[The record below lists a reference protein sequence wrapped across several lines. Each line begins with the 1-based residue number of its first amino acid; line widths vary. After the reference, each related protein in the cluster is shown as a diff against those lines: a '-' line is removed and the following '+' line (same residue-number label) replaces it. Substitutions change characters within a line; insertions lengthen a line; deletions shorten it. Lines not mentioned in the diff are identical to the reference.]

1 MDDHDNDY
9 PLKSPISIKH
19 AEKKKQ
25 QKNLKF
31 ISTRKFLETQLK
43 QKLPASSDEFDV
55 VIRDGMILCQLVNSI
70 KSGSIPRI
78 YKTQHAFRMMEN
90 AHFFVTACKKMGV
103 PSQYIFTAA
112 DLVEMRNM
120 EVIYDCILA
129 LCDVSMDRAI
139 QKDKKRRSKQKD
151 GKSSDSPAEDGNN
164 NNSVPKES
172 EDLSNHSGGSNIPVA
187 REKKL
192 TFSDFQTVKIIG
204 RGAFGEVRL
213 VRKKDDE
220 KLYALK
226 KMKKAKLL
234 KNDQVAYARQERDL
248 MTMADNEW
256 IVNLQFSFQD
266 PQYLY
271 LVMEYLAG
279 GDLMTLLINKQFLTE
294 DQTRFFIAEIIMA
307 IESIHKL
314 EYVHRDIK
322 PDNILI
328 GVDGHIK
335 LSDFG
340 LCTGLKKEIQDYNIT
355 TAQNDPSFKRQP
367 STRADRM
374 ATFKKNRKKLAYS
387 VVGTPDYIAPEVLTK
402 NGYGKECDWW
412 SVGVLLFGM
421 LAGYPPFSADT
432 PSETYSMILNYKTE
446 LYFPDD
452 IEFSREAKDLILR
465 LLTDR
470 ENRLGNNGAS
480 EIKVHAF
487 FRGIDWN
494 NLRKTKAPMI
504 PHLRS
509 EVDTSY
515 FDEYKEEVEEEDA
528 DYNEKVKM
536 HDNVFF
542 GYTFKR

>member
-1 MDDHDNDY
+1 MGDSEGAAGLESVADQ
-9 PLKSPISIKH
+9 
-19 AEKKKQ
+19 EKKKQ

-31 ISTRKFLETQLK
+31 ISTRKFLEIQLK
-43 QKLPASSDEFDV
+43 QKLPADIDEFDLA
-55 VIRDGMILCQLVNSI
+55 IRDGMILCQLVNSI

-90 AHFFVTACKKMGV
+90 ANFFISACKKMGV
-103 PSQYIFTAA
+103 QSSDIFAAA
-112 DLVEMRNM
+112 DLVEMRGM
-120 EVIYDCILA
+120 ENVYDCILA
-129 LCDVSMDRAI
+129 LCDVSMNRAMA
-139 QKDKKRRSKQKD
+139 KDKKRRTKVKGEGKGSD
-151 GKSSDSPAEDGNN
+151 GPI
-164 NNSVPKES
+164 S
-172 EDLSNHSGGSNIPVA
+172 ELDLSNNGKENEEMQNHSGGSNIPVA
-187 REKKL
+187 KEKKL
-192 TFSDFQTVKIIG
+192 TFNDFQTVKIIG

-213 VRKKDDE
+213 VRKKDDS

-234 KNDQVAYARQERDL
+234 KNDQVAYARSERDL
-248 MTMADNEW
+248 MTIADNEW

-294 DQTRFFIAEIIMA
+294 DQTRFFIAEIVMA

-314 EYVHRDIK
+314 DYIHRDIK

-340 LCTGLKKEIQDYNIT
+340 LCTGMKKEIQDFNIT
-355 TAQNDPSFKRQP
+355 NAQSEVNFKRQP

-374 ATFKKNRKKLAYS
+374 ATFKKNRKKLAFS

-402 NGYGKECDWW
+402 HGYGKECDWW

-421 LAGYPPFSADT
+421 LAGYPPFTADT

-446 LYFPDD
+446 LYFPEESD
-452 IEFSREAKDLILR
+452 FSREAKDLILR

-470 ENRLGNNGAS
+470 ENRLGNNGAG
-480 EIKVHAF
+480 EIKAHPF

-494 NLRKTKAPMI
+494 NLRNTKAPMA

-509 EVDTSY
+509 EIDTSY
-515 FDEYKEEVEEEDA
+515 FDEYKEEEEEEDIE
-528 DYNEKVKM
+528 YVEKVKI
-536 HDNVFF
+536 NESAFY

>member
-1 MDDHDNDY
+1 
-9 PLKSPISIKH
+9 
-19 AEKKKQ
+19 
-25 QKNLKF
+25 
-31 ISTRKFLETQLK
+31 
-43 QKLPASSDEFDV
+43 
-55 VIRDGMILCQLVNSI
+55 
-70 KSGSIPRI
+70 
-78 YKTQHAFRMMEN
+78 
-90 AHFFVTACKKMGV
+90 
-103 PSQYIFTAA
+103 
-112 DLVEMRNM
+112 
-120 EVIYDCILA
+120 
-129 LCDVSMDRAI
+129 
-139 QKDKKRRSKQKD
+139 
-151 GKSSDSPAEDGNN
+151 
-164 NNSVPKES
+164 
-172 EDLSNHSGGSNIPVA
+172 
-187 REKKL
+187 
-192 TFSDFQTVKIIG
+192 
-204 RGAFGEVRL
+204 
-213 VRKKDDE
+213 
-220 KLYALK
+220 
-226 KMKKAKLL
+226 
-234 KNDQVAYARQERDL
+234 
-248 MTMADNEW
+248 MADNEW

-340 LCTGLKKEIQDYNIT
+340 LCTGLKKEITDYNIT
-355 TAQNDPSFKRQP
+355 TAQGDPSFKRQP

-480 EIKVHAF
+480 EIKAHSF

-509 EVDTSY
+509 EIDTSY
-515 FDEYKEEVEEEDA
+515 FDEYKEEVEEEDT
-528 DYNEKVKM
+528 DFNEKSE
-536 HDNVFF
+536 NA
-542 GYTFKR
+542 R